1 MGRSLQDVFGRLR
14 LLAAVQTLSGQS
26 DRELV
31 ERFVYSRDE
40 SAFTVLIER
49 HGPMVLGVCRRALA
63 NQDDAEDACQATFL
77 VLARRVSSLRNKES
91 LASWLHGVANRVVAD
106 LKREAARHKNR
117 EHDLQL
123 PPPVDP
129 ATEVAQRE
137 VQAVLDE
144 ELGRLPEWYRAPLIL
159 CYLERLTRDKAAAR
173 LGLSPGSLHGRLERG
188 RDLLRQRLSKRG
200 LTLSALLT
208 GAALGEGAT
217 LSPTLVVSSAK
228 AAALVAAGQ
237 SLTELV
243 GPKALTLTRE
253 VLKNMVL
260 TKLKLGTAAVLCT
273 VLLALVGGAFT
284 SRGEAQDPRAKAGVD
299 FTRKENDEDFIRR
312 ISKDLRGK
320 EPTPAEV
327 HFFVSAKESA
337 KRDKLI
343 DLFIQER
350 QVMKA
355 AEAKEKNVRDF
366 LEEKLV
372 GKEKQDAE
380 SLRQQEA
387 TNDAKKLLLALRDQE
402 KALEQLSKEKAQA
415 EGDKLRKELEVKELL
430 LDKLRAETLRE
441 KERAEV
447 MMRRLQDEQARAR
460 DLAEREAIARAQ
472 AQEQAEA
479 ARVQMARAVE
489 QERAAAEQARAAA
502 EDAAKL
508 QAQRR
513 EEAARNQ
520 AEARPGTPA
529 GPPMSPEEQA
539 RARWI
544 QRLQAIQKKYGN
556 EIQTAKTQDDYIKIT
571 QAYVDRLIELQ
582 KTQPESPVR
591 PGGR

>member
-14 LLAAVQTLSGQS
+14 LLAAVQTLSGLS
-26 DRELV
+26 DRELL

-63 NQDDAEDACQATFL
+63 NPDDAEDACQATFL
-77 VLARRVSSLRNKES
+77 VLARKVSSLRNKES

-117 EHDLQL
+117 EHDLL
-123 PPPVDP
+123 LTAPVDP
-129 ATEVAQRE
+129 AAEVAQRE

-144 ELGRLPEWYRAPLIL
+144 ELGRLPEWYRTPLIL

-208 GAALGEGAT
+208 GAALGECAT
-217 LSPTLVVSSAK
+217 LSPTMVVSSAK

-284 SRGEAQDPRAKAGVD
+284 SRGEAQDPRAKAAVD
-299 FTRKENDEDFIRR
+299 PTRKENDEDFIRR
-312 ISKDLRGK
+312 ISNDLRGK

-327 HFFVSAKESA
+327 HFFVSAKDTA

-355 AEAKEKNVRDF
+355 VEAKEKNVRHF

-372 GKEKQDAE
+372 VKAK
-380 SLRQQEA
+380 QEA
-387 TNDAKKLLLALRDQE
+387 EALRHQEEDIQYANKALLALRDQE
-402 KALEQLSKEKAQA
+402 KALQQQAKEKAQSESEQLRKELA
-415 EGDKLRKELEVKELL
+415 EKESLLEKLRKEILHEK
-430 LDKLRAETLRE
+430 DRAQVT
-441 KERAEV
+441 
-447 MMRRLQDEQARAR
+447 MFMLQKEQARAAR
-460 DLAEREAIARAQ
+460 ELADREAIARAA

-479 ARVQMARAVE
+479 ARVQQARVV
-489 QERAAAEQARAAA
+489 EQARAAEEA
-502 EDAAKL
+502 VAKARAL
-508 QAQRR
+508 RR

-520 AEARPGTPA
+520 AEARPN
-529 GPPMSPEEQA
+529 GPPLSPEDVV

-544 QRLQAIQKKYGN
+544 RCLEAIQKQYEN
-556 EIQTAKTQDDYIKIT
+556 ELKAAKTQEDFAKIL
-571 QAYVDRLIELQ
+571 QAYVDRLIELK
-582 KTQPESPVR
+582 KTQPKSPAR
-591 PGGR
+591 PGER